1 MEKVGPN
8 KLLDLATEKSSKNQL
23 SGRLY
28 YHAALLDYPF
38 VLKSNG

>member
-8 KLLDLATEKSSKNQL
+8 KLLDLVMEESSKNQF

-38 VLKSNG
+38 VLKSRG